1 MTRGRKPLPRE
12 TLALRD
18 TLRRDRERP
27 SSTIGEPVPVEKVHE
42 LCQVSGL
49 QGATERARK
58 IYWATCRKVAAQGML
73 DVAFCQQL
81 LIYAIELD
89 LLIKCEESVKR
100 DGTFLTG
107 VNKEGATYTYPNPAV
122 KMMQG
127 CVDKLLKIGG
137 NFGFDPV
144 SRSRLKVFMQD
155 DGKKVTGVKAVFA
168 AVFAD
173 ADQEDADEQ

>member
-18 TLRRDRERP
+18 TLRKDRERP
-27 SSTIGEPVPVEKVHE
+27 SSTIGEPVPVERVHE

-73 DVAFCQQL
+73 DPAFCQQL

-89 LLIKCEESVKR
+89 LLIKCEEDIKR
-100 DGTFLTG
+100 NGMYLVVETKKG
-107 VNKEGATYTYPNPAV
+107 PMAIQNPAV
-122 KMMQG
+122 KQLHQAADR
-127 CVDKLLKIGG
+127 VLKIGG

-144 SRSRLKVFMQD
+144 SRSRLKAAMLLD
-155 DGKKVTGVKAVFA
+155 DGKKPTGVKAIFA
-168 AVFAD
+168 AILAD
-173 ADQEDADEQ
+173 DGGEVVDEQ

>member
-18 TLRRDRERP
+18 TLRKDRERP
-27 SSTIGEPVPVEKVHE
+27 SSTIGEPVSVEKVHE

-58 IYWATCRKVAAQGML
+58 IYWATCRKVAAQGLL
-73 DVAFCQQL
+73 DVAFCQKL

-89 LLIKCEESVKR
+89 LLIKCEESIKR
-100 DGTFLTG
+100 DGTFLVG
-107 VNKEGATYTYPNPAV
+107 VNKDGATYTYPNPAV

-144 SRSRLKVFMQD
+144 SRSRLKAVMLVD
-155 DGKKVTGVKAVFA
+155 DPKKVGLKAVFA

-173 ADQEDADEQ
+173 DGTEGVDEQ